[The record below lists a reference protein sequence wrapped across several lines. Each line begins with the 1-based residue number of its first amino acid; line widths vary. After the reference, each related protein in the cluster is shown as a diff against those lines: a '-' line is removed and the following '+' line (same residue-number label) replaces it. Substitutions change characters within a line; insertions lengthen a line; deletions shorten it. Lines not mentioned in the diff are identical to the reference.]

1 MRFTLVLMRR
11 YEGTLVKKYE
21 SRKAFA
27 KVSRA
32 AALPRTR
39 IACEVSPMAST
50 VNVTI
55 VQFQPRKGAY
65 ASNLK
70 RIEQVFETLVNVE
83 ARPDIIAFSET
94 VLTGYFVEGGVREV
108 ALPAFNFATDLNTAF
123 RAKCSGNVD
132 VVAGFYELHD
142 NMYFNSALYVT
153 LGGDEP
159 VIAHVHRKMFL
170 PTYGLFD
177 EERFV
182 EHGLT
187 VRAFDTRWG
196 RAAILICEDAWHAM
210 TATAAALDGAQII
223 FIPSASPARGAWPQP
238 HEDQRGPASM
248 HRWERLARD
257 RAEEHGVFIALIQ
270 LTGNE
275 GGKAFPGGSVVVGP
289 HGDIRARA
297 PLWEE
302 ASIAVAL
309 DLGDITRAR
318 ASSPLLADLR
328 TMLPHMIRSLERAGE
343 RD

>member
-1 MRFTLVLMRR
+1 MADT
-11 YEGTLVKKYE
+11 VK
-21 SRKAFA
+21 
-27 KVSRA
+27 
-32 AALPRTR
+32 L
-39 IACEVSPMAST
+39 
-50 VNVTI
+50 TI
-55 VQFQPRKGAY
+55 VQFHPRKGDY
-65 ASNLK
+65 SGNLK
-70 RIEQVFETLVNVE
+70 RFEQLFDSLINVE
-83 ARPDIIAFSET
+83 LRPDVVAFSET

-108 ALPAFNFATDLNTAF
+108 ATLAATFAADLNRAF
-123 RAKCSGNVD
+123 RAHCTGVVD

-142 NMYFNSALYVT
+142 NTYFNSAMYVT

-159 VIAHVHRKMFL
+159 VIVHVHRKVFL

-182 EHGLT
+182 QHGLG

-196 RAAILICEDAWHAM
+196 RAAILICEDVWHAM

-223 FIPSASPARGAWPQP
+223 FVPSASPARGAWPQP
-238 HEDQRGPASM
+238 DEATRGPASI

-257 RAEEHGVFIALIQ
+257 RAEEHGVFVAVIQ

-275 GGKAFPGGSVVVGP
+275 GGKAFSGGSVVAGP
-289 HGDIRARA
+289 DGDVRARA

-302 ASIAVAL
+302 AAIPVTL

-328 TMLPHMIRSLERAGE
+328 TMLPHMLRSLALAGE
-343 RD
+343 RE